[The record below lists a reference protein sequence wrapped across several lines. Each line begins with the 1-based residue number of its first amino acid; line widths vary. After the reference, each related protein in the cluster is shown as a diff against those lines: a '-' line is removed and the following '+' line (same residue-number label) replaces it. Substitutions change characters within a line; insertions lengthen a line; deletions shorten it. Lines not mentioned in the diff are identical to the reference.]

1 MNSPSQNNPPRVAD
15 VAVIGCGIVGLSAA
29 YYLRRRGL
37 SCVLIDAKGPAGETS
52 FGNAGSISVGN
63 VMPQSTPGI
72 VWKALRMLA
81 NPLAP
86 LKLDWG
92 VAPAY
97 ARWLLEFLQQGRR
110 GKVLPIIGALHAI
123 NAASRSAWLEL
134 GEDIGATS
142 LIAHTGYLHVYSEAA
157 TFEKGA
163 WERELMRQHGV
174 AFDVLDGPQLRDL
187 EPGIGDRF
195 QQAVFQ
201 RDSLAMRD
209 PGAFCRHLFDHLVSQ
224 GAGAL
229 IATASEIRNEGGGY
243 EVITDRG
250 SVHAGKVVLA
260 AGAWSNRL
268 LAPFGTKV
276 PVIPARGYH
285 LMYRHQGDVVRR
297 PTLWAERYMVLSPM
311 QQGVRMTSIKELTAL
326 GRDPHF
332 HLIRRLDPEARA
344 LFPGLSGEPE
354 AEWAGNRPC
363 TPDSLPII
371 DKLPDEEI
379 YLATGHGHL
388 GLTQGPVT
396 GRLID
401 QMMAGEAPDIPL
413 APYGL
418 ARFAGHA
425 HSP

>member
-1 MNSPSQNNPPRVAD
+1 MNSPFQNKPPRVAD

-29 YYLRRRGL
+29 RHLRKRGL
-37 SCVLIDAKGPAGETS
+37 SCLLIDAKGPAGETS

-92 VAPAY
+92 VGPAY
-97 ARWLLEFLQQGRR
+97 ARWLLQFLLQGRR
-110 GKVLPIIGALHAI
+110 GKVLPIIDALHAI
-123 NAASRSAWLEL
+123 NSASRAAWLEL
-134 GEDIGATS
+134 GEDIGASS
-142 LIAHTGYLHVYSEAA
+142 LIAHSGYLHVYSEAA
-157 TFEKGA
+157 TFAKGA
-163 WERELMRQHGV
+163 WERELMRQRKV
-174 AFDVLDGPQLRDL
+174 AFDVLDGPQLREL
-187 EPGIGDRF
+187 EPDIGDQF
-195 QQAVFQ
+195 QHAVFQ

-209 PGAFCRHLFDHLVSQ
+209 PGEFCRRLFDHLGAQ

-229 IATASEIRNEGGGY
+229 IATVSDVRREGSGY
-243 EVITDRG
+243 RITTDHG
-250 SVHAGKVVLA
+250 CAHAGRVVLA

-268 LAPFGTKV
+268 LAPFGVKV

-285 LMYRHQGDVVRR
+285 LMYPPQEAVVRR
-297 PTLWAERYMVLSPM
+297 PTLWAERYMVVSPM
-311 QQGVRMTSIKELTAL
+311 RQGIRMTSIKELTAL

-332 HLIRRLDPEARA
+332 RLIRRLDPEAHA
-344 LFPGLSGEPE
+344 LFPALSGKPE

-388 GLTQGPVT
+388 GLTQGPVS

-401 QMMAGEAPDIPL
+401 QLMAGEPPDVPL
-413 APYGL
+413 APYRL
-418 ARFAGHA
+418 ARFTQAL
-425 HSP
+425 

>member
-1 MNSPSQNNPPRVAD
+1 MNSPSQNNPPRAND

-29 YYLRRRGL
+29 YYLRKRGL

-92 VAPAY
+92 VSPAY
-97 ARWLLEFLQQGRR
+97 ARWLLEFLRQGQR
-110 GKVLPIIGALHAI
+110 GKVLPVIDALHAI
-123 NAASRSAWLEL
+123 NAASRAAWLEL
-134 GEDIGATS
+134 GEDIGASS

-157 TFEKGA
+157 TFAKGE
-163 WERELMRQHGV
+163 WERELMRQRGV
-174 AFDVLDGPQLRDL
+174 AFDVLDDAQLRDL
-187 EPGIGDRF
+187 EPGIGSRF
-195 QQAVFQ
+195 QRAVFQ

-209 PGAFCRHLFDHLVSQ
+209 PGEFCRQLFDHLASQ

-229 IATASEIRNEGGGY
+229 IATASEIRRESSAY
-243 EVITDRG
+243 SVITDRG
-250 SVHAGKVVLA
+250 IVHAGKVVLA

-285 LMYRHQGDVVRR
+285 LMYPRQSDVVRR

-344 LFPGLSGEPE
+344 LFPALSGKPQ

-388 GLTQGPVT
+388 GLTQGPVS
-396 GRLID
+396 GKLID
-401 QMMAGEAPDIPL
+401 QLMAGETTDIPL

-418 ARFAGHA
+418 ARFARDI
-425 HSP
+425 